1 MPKIT
6 TDYSTIILGG
16 IIMIKAKN
24 LTKKVDLMLLIF
36 GKEAKVKEVI
46 QTIQN
51 RDLRSY
57 KNER

>member
-1 MPKIT
+1 
-6 TDYSTIILGG
+6 
-16 IIMIKAKN
+16 MIKAKN

>member
-1 MPKIT
+1 
-6 TDYSTIILGG
+6 
-16 IIMIKAKN
+16 MIKAKN

-46 QTIQN
+46 QTIHG
-51 RDLRSY
+51 DLRSY